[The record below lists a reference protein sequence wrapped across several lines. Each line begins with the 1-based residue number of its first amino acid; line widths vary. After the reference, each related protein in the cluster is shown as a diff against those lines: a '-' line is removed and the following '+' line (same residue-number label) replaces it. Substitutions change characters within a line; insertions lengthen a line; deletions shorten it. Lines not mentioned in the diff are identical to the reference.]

1 MGTKRNKVFE
11 FILKP
16 KSRFTTLS
24 EKVKLLQSEEVRWV
38 KEHLRTKPEPKQGD
52 KVDGA
57 TKDEVPVTAFGEI
70 EFKCATRRTKS
81 KVSLAIYSLLSQHCM
96 IRKKQVQLWK
106 EWTKSINEWI
116 HYHS

>member
-1 MGTKRNKVFE
+1 MVTKRKKVLE

-16 KSRFTTLS
+16 RSRFTALR
-24 EKVKLLQSEEVRWV
+24 ESEEVRWV

-81 KVSLAIYSLLSQHCM
+81 KVSLTVYRLHFQHCM
-96 IRKKQVQLWK
+96 IRKKQV
-106 EWTKSINEWI
+106 
-116 HYHS
+116 